1 MRLGPRISGLFA
13 LPEVIG
19 YGLDGAQK
27 PRKPATLAALR
38 EGGLAVFRNFGL
50 SLRSSIVGVL
60 VGIVPGVGGE
70 TAPFLA
76 YAAAKKQV
84 GSSVPLGR
92 GALAGVIA
100 RSEDRRLGKECV
112 SMCRSRWPPYH

>member
-1 MRLGPRISGLFA
+1 MIRRPPRSTRTDTLFPYPT
-13 LPEVIG
+13 LF
-19 YGLDGAQK
+19 
-27 PRKPATLAALR
+27 RSLAALR

-92 GALAGVIA
+92 GAIEGVIA
-100 RSEDRRLGKECV
+100 PECSNNAKEGGAPLRSEDT
-112 SMCRSRWPPYH
+112 SMNPRQ